1 VRLVITGAT
10 GFIGTHLIPV
20 LSASGHEIA
29 ILTRSS
35 VGTRPFASVGPIH
48 AYKLDTYA
56 GILQAIE
63 DFQPDAVIHLATLY
77 LNNHQPEDIPSMI
90 QSNLTFGTQVLEA
103 MSSCGIGRFLN
114 FGTRWQHLHQEKEH
128 AANLYAATK
137 NAFQDILSYYQ
148 HQYGISFTTLELCD
162 TFGKGDPR
170 KKIVELMVQACV
182 GRSELALSPGEQV
195 LDLISIDDLTAYIA
209 EGLEKDDFFHNE
221 VIALSGEQ
229 VRLRD
234 LGTIVETLFNV
245 SGYLKWG
252 ERQYRENEVMS
263 PPMFSRIQK
272 ISRKPLESQLREQ
285 YLKE

>member
-1 VRLVITGAT
+1 MRLVITGAT

-20 LSASGHEIA
+20 LSATGHEIA

-35 VGTRPFASVGPIH
+35 LGASLFASGGSIH
-48 AYKLDTYA
+48 AYQVDAYA
-56 GILQAIE
+56 SILQAIA
-63 DFQPDAVIHLATLY
+63 DFRPDAVIHLATLY
-77 LNNHQPEDIPSMI
+77 LNNHQSEDIPFLM
-90 QSNLTFGTQVLEA
+90 QSNLVFGTQVLEA
-103 MSSCGIGRFLN
+103 MRSCGIGGFLN
-114 FGTRWQHLHQEKEH
+114 FGTRWQHLHQEREN

-137 NAFQDILSYYQ
+137 NAFQDILAYYQ
-148 HQYGISFTTLELCD
+148 RQYGVSYTTLELCD

-170 KKIVELMVQACV
+170 KKIVELMVQACA

-209 EGLEKDDFFHNE
+209 EGLAEDDFFHNE

-234 LGTIVETLFNV
+234 LGTIVETMFKV

-252 ERQYRENEVMS
+252 ERPYRENEVMS
-263 PPMFSRIQK
+263 PPVFSRIRK